1 MEEERKK
8 RRRGPRTKGR
18 GRDIRGRKREGGG
31 GWKRMEKDEEDEEGD
46 HGSIVAFRIPCRP
59 SVDFRPLPLY
69 SPLQLLQPTCTP
81 CISPPPFVPSTIV
94 PVIPQS
100 PLLFSFPRTIPATR
114 TRPSTLDRRRVLAPS
129 MCTRRY
135 AGPDPPTRHQILF
148 SPRLLFPP
156 RPRSSP
162 HLVLLSISR
171 VQHFRPLCLLLSFSL
186 PLAAFPAAASEGEAR
201 AAQSRS
207 VA

>member
-1 MEEERKK
+1 
-8 RRRGPRTKGR
+8 
-18 GRDIRGRKREGGG
+18 
-31 GWKRMEKDEEDEEGD
+31 MEKDEEDEEGD

-100 PLLFSFPRTIPATR
+100 PFT
-114 TRPSTLDRRRVLAPS
+114 
-129 MCTRRY
+129 
-135 AGPDPPTRHQILF
+135 
-148 SPRLLFPP
+148 LLFPP
-156 RPRSSP
+156 HHPRDSHEALNPRPPSRTCTVDVHASLRRPRPTDQTSDSLLSSP
-162 HLVLLSISR
+162 PFPSSPSFISASR
-171 VQHFRPLCLLLSFSL
+171 LALYFSR
-186 PLAAFPAAASEGEAR
+186 AAFSPSLSPPLFLSASCRFPSRRIAASEGEAR